1 MDGLSHSK
9 RRKNGKN
16 KVQILFL
23 KKKKWQK
30 RKDIGLH
37 GDEDLYEKGQK
48 NILMCSIIIYHRHDK
63 AMLISSFSDRYY
75 SVDVLVSLISLFS
88 LLKIFFLF

>member
-1 MDGLSHSK
+1 MDGRFAS
-9 RRKNGKN
+9 
-16 KVQILFL
+16 
-23 KKKKWQK
+23 
-30 RKDIGLH
+30 DDDDDDDDEEEEEEEEDEMGLY
-37 GDEDLYEKGQK
+37 GDKDLYEKGQK

-88 LLKIFFLF
+88 LLKKIFFF